1 MKGEVIE
8 VYGDGSQTRD
18 FTYVKTVTDICTD
31 VMNRKVTHEGAIN
44 LAYGNQ
50 ISLLEV
56 IDLLKEEFSDLR
68 VEFLGER
75 KGDVKNSQNS
85 PELLKGLFPSVEP
98 TEFKVALKST
108 ISWLADNGDSVA
120 NGPSV
125 SD

>member
-1 MKGEVIE
+1 MI
-8 VYGDGSQTRD
+8 
-18 FTYVKTVTDICTD
+18 
-31 VMNRKVTHEGAIN
+31 
-44 LAYGNQ
+44 
-50 ISLLEV
+50 EV
-56 IDLLKEEFSDLR
+56 IDLLKEEFPDLR

-85 PELLKGLFPSVEP
+85 PELLKELFPSVKP
-98 TEFKVALKST
+98 TEFKDALKRT